1 MKQIPILMTPEQGKA
16 LIAKAIASLPEVEE
30 ALEQGTIVVIAG
42 TTNRYVARELLKKIG
57 VEDELPLFYRG
68 ATVPRGAK
76 LPASGNVYDVVIQKG
91 QRVEGKTIFDM
102 APEMGVGDIIFKGA
116 NAVNLSAGEAGVLV
130 GNPKLG
136 TTLPLTEAVYGRRVK
151 SIIPVGVEKRVEL
164 PINTL
169 CALSTEAESGG
180 PRLAP
185 LPGEVFTEQEAISV
199 LYEIEAEIFAA
210 GGILGA
216 EGAVYFLCS
225 GDEEEIRRLEADLK
239 AL

>member
-1 MKQIPILMTPEQGKA
+1 MKQLPILITPEQGKA
-16 LIAKAIASLPEVEE
+16 LIAKAIASLSEVEE
-30 ALEQGTIVVIAG
+30 AMEKGTIVVVAG

-57 VEDELPLFYRG
+57 DEDELPLFYRG

-76 LPASGNVYDVVIQKG
+76 LPASGEVCDVVIQNG
-91 QRVEGKTIFDM
+91 NRVHGKTIFDI

-116 NAVNLSAGEAGVLV
+116 NAVNLSSGDAGVLV

-164 PINTL
+164 PISTL
-169 CALSTEAESGG
+169 CALSAEAESNG

-185 LPGEVFTEQEAISV
+185 LPGEVFTELEAISV

-216 EGAVYFLCS
+216 EGAVYFLCA
-225 GDEEEIRRLEADLK
+225 GDEEELRRLEADLK
-239 AL
+239 TL